1 MGKKEL
7 EKNRAIT
14 IHHCANKKK
23 VQEIKEY
30 IDSVQGPMNVLK
42 QEYIN
47 SLKSGSRLHKLK
59 VSEQV
64 IGKPDWLTG
73 RQWKNL
79 EMTVYNTFEGWL
91 EIAVQKGR
99 KIINEWIQERKL
111 SDDEVHRLR
120 KVNKSKMWWDVE
132 NGCLELIEAILHRH
146 SFPVFGPQTTIL
158 VDSLTSDLELTGFT
172 KRTRDLPTEHDWW
185 LSVDI
190 PGERMYKTRDQDTP
204 DVIKGV
210 KGSTI
215 DIPVFLD
222 PYYMGRAENAVE
234 VTNLY
239 QLTIEDDECLVIRRV
254 LKEQAA
260 EEYRDQGDDVGID
273 WGFNTLLST
282 SQGQLLGRDFGQR
295 LREYDEKLIRLE
307 RSLKENGVPLKKSS
321 RRKKLVKTIKKYIKN
336 EIGRVFNNLSRENI
350 RSLISEQLDFRFG
363 GLSRKMNRMLSKSGR
378 KAFKN
383 KLKDLEESHG
393 IKTEEVNPA
402 YTSQECSKCHFV
414 FDKNRSREVFECKFC
429 GKKKHADLQA
439 SDNIVLRRSQDLD
452 GYKFLPRKQVL
463 ALRDQEFMNLWGFH
477 PDVVRERYG
486 GSSSYPDD
494 KNTGAFSLSTYSCA
508 SLIGSSF

>member
-1 MGKKEL
+1 MVFLMGKKKAL

-30 IDSVQGPMNVLK
+30 INSVQGPLNVFK

-47 SLKSGSRLHKLK
+47 SLKTGERLHNLR
-59 VSEQV
+59 VSEQS
-64 IGKPDWLTG
+64 IGKPDWLTS

-99 KIINEWIQERKL
+99 KIINEWAKERKL
-111 SDDEVHRLR
+111 SDEEVHRLR
-120 KVNKSKMWWDVE
+120 TINKSKTWWDVE
-132 NGCLELIEAILHRH
+132 NGCLELIEAILKRH
-146 SFPVFGPQTTIL
+146 NFPVFGKQTTIL

-190 PGERMYKTRDQDTP
+190 PGERLYKTRNQDTP
-204 DVIKGV
+204 VVIKGV

-222 PYYMGRAENAVE
+222 PYYTNRAENAIE

-239 QLTIEDDECLVIRRV
+239 QLTIEDDERLVIRRV
-254 LKEQAA
+254 LKEKAA
-260 EEYRDQGDDVGID
+260 EKYREQGEDIGID

-282 SQGQLLGRDFGQR
+282 SQGHLLGRDFGQR

-307 RSLKENGVPLKKSS
+307 QSLKDNGIPLKQSS
-321 RRKKLVKTIKKYIKN
+321 RRRDLVKKVKGYINN
-336 EIGRVFNNLSRENI
+336 EIGRVLNNLSTQDI
-350 RSLISEQLDFRFG
+350 RSLTSEQLDFRFG
-363 GLSRKMNRMLSKSGR
+363 GLSRKMNRMLSKAGR
-378 KAFKN
+378 KAFRN

-393 IKTEEVNPA
+393 IKIEEVNPA
-402 YTSQECSKCHFV
+402 FTSQECSKCHFV
-414 FDKNRSREVFECKFC
+414 FDKNRSGEVFECKFC

-439 SDNIVLRRSQDLD
+439 SDNILLRRSQDSD

-463 ALRDQEFMNLWGFH
+463 ALQDQAFESLWGFS
-477 PDVVRERYG
+477 PVVVRERYR
-486 GSSSYPDD
+486 GSPSYPDD
-494 KNTGAFSLSTYSCA
+494 KSVGVFS
-508 SLIGSSF
+508 